1 MSEETVTVDGEI
13 VDLEVVPT
21 TALEGLNRAEIDM
34 QIATAKRWPR
44 SITDFKRK
52 ALELATLNEETAA
65 AMFYSLKRGSKRIEG
80 PSVRLAEIAAY
91 SWKNL
96 RFGARVIAVEQK
108 QVVAQGFAF
117 DLENNTASS
126 VEVRRRITNS
136 EGQRYN
142 EDMITMTANAA
153 CSIAFRNAIYKVI
166 PQALLLDVY
175 KLARETATGKSL
187 TMEQRRE
194 KILADMAK
202 IDAKPEQVYK
212 LVDKKSKDDIT
223 IDDILFLK
231 GLITSI
237 QDGETTLKTA
247 LSEGEIVPAT
257 TKLGDLTAALKVKSQ
272 GEPISNPAQRGKIE
286 DGKEPLSA
294 ADRAILDELK

>member
-21 TALEGLNRAEIDM
+21 TALESLNKAEIDI
-34 QIATAKRWPR
+34 QIATAKRYPR

-52 ALELATLNEETAA
+52 ALELATLNEETAQSC
-65 AMFYSLKRGSKRIEG
+65 FYSLKRGSKRIEG

-96 RFGARVIAVEQK
+96 RFGARIIAIEQR

-136 EGQRYN
+136 DGHRYN

-153 CSIAFRNAIYKVI
+153 CSIAFRNSIFKIV
-166 PQALLLDVY
+166 PQSLLLEVY

-194 KILADMAK
+194 KILVDMAK
-202 IDAKPEQVYK
+202 VGAKPEQVYK

-223 IDDILFLK
+223 VDDILFLK

-247 LSEGEIVPAT
+247 LAEGETVPAT
-257 TKLGDLTAALKVKSQ
+257 TKLGDLTETLKARAAANVADTKKAAAKP
-272 GEPISNPAQRGKIE
+272 E
-286 DGKEPLSA
+286 LSA
-294 ADRAILDELK
+294 EDQAILEELR